1 MQEVAPSTLFPCLCA
16 PGYSHLQSWEVSDVV
31 AGLVPFQSMH
41 HLVPRPCLIK
51 PSTPLPNAHGA
62 SLHHSKTKGG
72 RHRCITPAL
81 PYPALPFIQSV
92 TTWGEGGKL
101 TFSEG
106 QGRGRG
112 RSSAG
117 HEGRQETGSLG
128 SGRAPPTQSL
138 MVCISPPTMSPL
150 SGRGSGCTE

>member
-1 MQEVAPSTLFPCLCA
+1 MYHPC
-16 PGYSHLQSWEVSDVV
+16 
-31 AGLVPFQSMH
+31 
-41 HLVPRPCLIK
+41 
-51 PSTPLPNAHGA
+51 
-62 SLHHSKTKGG
+62 
-72 RHRCITPAL
+72 PAL

-92 TTWGEGGKL
+92 THMGEGRKL

-128 SGRAPPTQSL
+128 SGTVPPTQSL
-138 MVCISPPTMSPL
+138 
-150 SGRGSGCTE
+150 GSESWCASAL